1 MENVGMHMMRLPAL
15 DLHIGHRDGGRPLE
29 LIDILSDIRL
39 RLGHVAALFLYF
51 ILNAL
56 PCLAAYVPLRQ
67 YEGSTFFEGWAY
79 YGNVDNTTWGTISK
93 AIQLQRRCTDATITG
108 NVTYLDRADAT
119 SKRLTYVNDAGNAII
134 QVDNTTT
141 LVRNADVVNRD
152 SIRLTSLDSYGMG
165 SLIVMDALH
174 IPYGCSVWPAFWTY
188 GIEKEWPEAGE
199 IDIIEAINDMDRN
212 QVALHT
218 IPGCSKADTLPQSG
232 RTLETDCSTNRGC
245 IVAESKPNSF
255 GPRFSEAG
263 GGVYALLLEPTSIN
277 VWFFSY
283 FPPQN
288 LILLTTLC
296 GVWYVFS
303 TS

>member
-1 MENVGMHMMRLPAL
+1 MPARL
-15 DLHIGHRDGGRPLE
+15 
-29 LIDILSDIRL
+29 S
-39 RLGHVAALFLYF
+39 HVAALALYF

-67 YEGSTFFEGWAY
+67 YEGSTFFDGWAY
-79 YGNVDNTTWGTISK
+79 YGNVDNTTW
-93 AIQLQRRCTDATITG
+93 G

-119 SKRLTYVNDAGNAII
+119 SKRLTYVNDAGNAIV

-199 IDIIEAINDMDRN
+199 IDIIEAINDMERN

-255 GPRFSEAG
+255 GPGFSEAG

-277 VWFFSY
+277 VWFFSRADIPSNIASASRTSSLDIESWGTPTAAYPPTRCNLTQY

-296 GVWYVFS
+296 GVWAGNPSIYRASSCPVRR
-303 TS
+303 